1 MDVEEDNDSTL
12 RGLSNLAHSVAC
24 FQLVPIMPFHANV
37 LSALPLDQPT
47 IAQPD
52 DGEEVTS
59 QTDQPTP
66 ASPAAASVPAAAA
79 ASQHVIRYAV

>member
-1 MDVEEDNDSTL
+1 MIV
-12 RGLSNLAHSVAC
+12 RYAAC
-24 FQLVPIMPFHANV
+24 FQLILIMPFHANV
-37 LSALPLDQPT
+37 LSALPLDQAT

-52 DGEEVTS
+52 DGEEVSS